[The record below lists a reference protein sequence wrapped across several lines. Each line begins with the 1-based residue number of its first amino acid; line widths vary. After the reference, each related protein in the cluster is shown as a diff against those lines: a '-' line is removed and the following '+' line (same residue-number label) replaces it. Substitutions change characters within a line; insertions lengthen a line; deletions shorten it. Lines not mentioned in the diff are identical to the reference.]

1 MKNETLIMS
10 VAAVILFVG
19 SVFFVRLYFAPDA
32 VVVATPEEVEQPI
45 PDVVIK
51 VDNVGCHIAEVPVIT
66 YYVATD
72 TARVTIECDSDI
84 LFNYLPAIIDEVK

>member
-1 MKNETLIMS
+1 MKNEKLVMS
-10 VAAVILFVG
+10 AVAMILFAI
-19 SVFFVRLYFAPDA
+19 SMFFIWTHFVSEP
-32 VVVATPEEVEQPI
+32 VTTPEVVEEPI
-45 PDVVIK
+45 PDVIIK

-84 LFNYLPAIIDEVK
+84 LFNYLPAIIDEAN

>member
-1 MKNETLIMS
+1 MKNEKLVMS
-10 VAAVILFVG
+10 AVAMILFAI
-19 SVFFVRLYFAPDA
+19 SMFFIWAHFVPEP
-32 VVVATPEEVEQPI
+32 VITPEVVEEPI
-45 PDVVIK
+45 PDVIIK

-84 LFNYLPAIIDEVK
+84 LFNYLPAIIDEAD

>member
-1 MKNETLIMS
+1 MKNETLFMS
-10 VAAVILFVG
+10 VAAVILFVV
-19 SVFFVRLYFAPDA
+19 SVFCVWLYFAPDA
-32 VVVATPEEVEQPI
+32 AVVTTPEEVEEPI
-45 PDVVIK
+45 PDVLIK

-84 LFNYLPAIIDEVK
+84 LFNYLPAIIDEAD

>member
-1 MKNETLIMS
+1 MKNEKLVMS
-10 VAAVILFVG
+10 VVAMILFAI
-19 SVFFVRLYFAPDA
+19 SMFFIWAYFVPEPVTIPE
-32 VVVATPEEVEQPI
+32 VVEEPI
-45 PDVVIK
+45 PDVIIK

-84 LFNYLPAIIDEVK
+84 LFNYLPAIIDEAN

>member
-1 MKNETLIMS
+1 MKNEKLVMS
-10 VAAVILFVG
+10 VVAMILFAI
-19 SVFFVRLYFAPDA
+19 SMFFIWTHFVPEP
-32 VVVATPEEVEQPI
+32 VTTPEVVEEPI
-45 PDVVIK
+45 PDVIIK

-84 LFNYLPAIIDEVK
+84 LFNYLPAILDEAN

>member
-1 MKNETLIMS
+1 MKNEKLVMS
-10 VAAVILFVG
+10 VVAMILFAISMFFIWTHFVPEPVTIPEVVG
-19 SVFFVRLYFAPDA
+19 
-32 VVVATPEEVEQPI
+32 EPI
-45 PDVVIK
+45 PDVIIK

-84 LFNYLPAIIDEVK
+84 LFNYLPAIIDEAN

>member
-1 MKNETLIMS
+1 MKNEKLVMS
-10 VAAVILFVG
+10 VVAMILFAI
-19 SVFFVRLYFAPDA
+19 SMFFIWTHFVPEPVTIPE
-32 VVVATPEEVEQPI
+32 VVEESI
-45 PDVVIK
+45 PDVIIK